1 MSGQNKKGSR
11 NYQRDLKRTLNG
23 CIIDAVIWGVI
34 TLLFFGAG
42 LVSSF
47 FALPEAFDRYRI
59 SIMLL
64 CYTTALAAGVKGA
77 QSLSEITAIRDVI
90 QRSVYA
96 VMLTQKQQNRIFRSV
111 SRQSFL
117 EHLTYFLFGAVP
129 VTAIMFVLYHNTGD
143 TSSLMVM
150 GVLDGLLLFGTLLA
164 YGLDVG
170 RLASQDGFCTVSD
183 RGIITANE
191 ILPFSAKDGDVL
203 KMLSFDDSY
212 EIVFR
217 RKCYLG
223 IPRKYTF
230 PLPKDGTL
238 SKGSDGESVEEVLLE
253 TFGLVDATE
262 EDGLYQE
269 TRGEELAELE
279 EEDIP
284 DEAIKSELPSSE
296 IDDGYV
302 KETETSYEA
311 EAVSNEDSSKEATLA
326 DSSGA
331 IYINPY
337 ETVSVP
343 ALDSE
348 NDSQTVE
355 EGFAETLIDNEDLAS
370 EYAEA
375 DDSKAVIAADDKEVA
390 ESTEDDTSE
399 TVLLSKDQDN
409 DQDEED
415 LIKKDK
421 KTSVKSKV
429 KEALSTIQASW
440 VRKAACIMA
449 LVLIVAIVGTMLYKK
464 AGKPD
469 ADNVPNK
476 DDQSQN
482 VPEPVKPDGSSGSN
496 PDEPFVDVLPKSDLQ
511 QDDNGVWY
519 ATIGGAKVV
528 LVNKEHP
535 VPENYGGVD
544 ETAVNTLNDMIAA
557 AYERDGVQIVFVSG
571 YRSYSLQS
579 ELYASKVAQ
588 VGETAAGYWVAPPG
602 TSEYQTG
609 LAFDVDDATTEG
621 TLLSTEF
628 ENTDAFR
635 WLSDHCAEYGFILRC
650 PKGATDITGF
660 NYEPWHYRYV
670 GIEAAKEIMNAGITL
685 EEYLGAYP
693 ADS

>member
-1 MSGQNKKGSR
+1 MSRQNETGGR
-11 NYQRDLKRTLNG
+11 NYQRDLKKTLQG

-34 TLLFFGAG
+34 TLLFLGAG
-42 LVSSF
+42 LASAF
-47 FALPEAFDRYRI
+47 FELPEGVDRYRL
-59 SIMLL
+59 SILLL
-64 CYTTALAAGVKGA
+64 CYTTALAAGVKGL

-150 GVLDGLLLFGTLLA
+150 GILDGLLLFGTLLA

-170 RLASQDGFCTVSD
+170 RLASRDGFCTVSD

-230 PLPKDGTL
+230 PLPKDGSL
-238 SKGSDGESVEEVLLE
+238 SKAAEGESIEEVLLS
-253 TFGLVDATE
+253 TFGLVEATE
-262 EDGLYQE
+262 EEGLYQE
-269 TRGEELAELE
+269 TKGEELAELE
-279 EEDIP
+279 REEVS
-284 DEAIKSELPSSE
+284 DESVNAEISSSE
-296 IDDGYV
+296 INYDYSE
-302 KETETSYEA
+302 ETETVYEEVTSDEESLREVALTDLTDTIYVKPDETAFVHVLDVEPDLQTADEKFTEAVCDENPLAESGDVDDSNIDFIDEA
-311 EAVSNEDSSKEATLA
+311 ENVLEKDEDNTL
-326 DSSGA
+326 
-331 IYINPY
+331 
-337 ETVSVP
+337 ESV
-343 ALDSE
+343 LFK
-348 NDSQTVE
+348 NDT
-355 EGFAETLIDNEDLAS
+355 A
-370 EYAEA
+370 
-375 DDSKAVIAADDKEVA
+375 
-390 ESTEDDTSE
+390 
-399 TVLLSKDQDN
+399 
-409 DQDEED
+409 EED
-415 LIKKDK
+415 LVPKRKLP
-421 KTSVKSKV
+421 SVKDKV
-429 KEALSTIQASW
+429 KEALSSVQASW
-440 VRKAACIMA
+440 VRKAAVIMA
-449 LVLIVAIVGTMLYKK
+449 LILMVVIVGTTLHKN
-464 AGKPD
+464 ANRPDGNLVPGKEE
-469 ADNVPNK
+469 
-476 DDQSQN
+476 QGQN
-482 VPEPVKPDGSSGSN
+482 NLDPVKPNDSPGN
-496 PDEPFVDVLPKSDLQ
+496 NTDEPFVDVLPKSDLQ
-511 QDDNGVWY
+511 QDDDGVWY

-528 LVNKEHP
+528 LVNKEHT

-557 AYERDGVQIVFVSG
+557 AAKDGVQIVFVSG

-579 ELYASKVAQ
+579 DMYASKVAQ

-602 TSEYQTG
+602 ASEYQTG
-609 LAFDVDDATTEG
+609 LAFDVDDATTND
-621 TLLSTEF
+621 TLLNTDF

-635 WLSDHCAEYGFILRC
+635 WLIDHCAEYGFILRC
-650 PKGATDITGF
+650 PKGATEITGF

-670 GIEAAKEIMNAGITL
+670 GVEAAKEIMSAGVTL

-693 ADS
+693 AGN